1 MDADLET
8 SQEED
13 SWTEETRGLP
23 SLVKKMRVLDDVG
36 LQGA

>member
-23 SLVKKMRVLDDVG
+23 SLVKK
-36 LQGA
+36 